1 MPRMETGN
9 LEELYGSY
17 NNYHDAV
24 TRNVTET
31 VYWTDKDL
39 VKIIRLRL
47 LSDPYFPAWD
57 ISYCHGKL
65 RDGSYVEVELPWG
78 QLPKGKV
85 NKTIVHW
92 AKKEGVYAKGLGI
105 FDVISKLQ

>member
-1 MPRMETGN
+1 METGN

-17 NNYHDAV
+17 NHYHDTV
-24 TRNVTET
+24 TRTITET
-31 VYWTDKDL
+31 VDWTDKRL

-47 LSDPYFPAWD
+47 LSDPGYPAWD
-57 ISYCHGKL
+57 ISYCHGQLK
-65 RDGSYVEVELPWG
+65 DGSYVSVAFPWH

-85 NKTIVHW
+85 NKTIVWW